1 MAARQTVTLA
11 DKISIEGIITL
22 NDTERI
28 PFASIAFDDDFDP
41 KSRIVEVCKAK
52 AEGDDQRFDITLRTP
67 GQVQGIKLPRMP
79 WRRAA
84 FSRKAAFNLTH
95 FPIVRLGFLGI
106 GLGFLLI
113 LLIRA
118 C

>member
-52 AEGDDQRFDITLRTP
+52 AEGDDQRFNILERP
-67 GQVQGIKLPRMP
+67 ASASSRHAGMQ
-79 WRRAA
+79 WRRE
-84 FSRKAAFNLTH
+84 STGGT
-95 FPIVRLGFLGI
+95 RL
-106 GLGFLLI
+106 
-113 LLIRA
+113 RQRSA
-118 C
+118 RR